1 MGNQFKT
8 VIATYNNLILK
19 MEKFCLKWNDFQ
31 SNVSASFGKLR
42 AEKDFF
48 DVTLV
53 SDDEVHISSH
63 KVVLSSSSDFFKNIL
78 RKSSHTN
85 PLIYLPGIKSNDL
98 NYIMDYIYNGEVQL
112 FQGDLDTFLEV
123 AKKLKVDGLIGD
135 NQTSDQEENTNQN
148 SNDKPFLLKEEDY
161 VEEVDVTSTEIQ
173 TSERKARR
181 LPIPYAV
188 STKNNEAKEAVDQL
202 VKNADNMF
210 ECKSCGRTAR
220 SSSDIRRH
228 VEIHIEGLSFDCQ
241 ICGNS
246 FRTRCSLAKHYKKH
260 KQEWT
265 ISQSYNSTDYEG
277 IGWFKTNDFGQEM
290 L

>member
-1 MGNQFKT
+1 MGQKAIIQNG
-8 VIATYNNLILK
+8 
-19 MEKFCLKWNDFQ
+19 KFSLKWNDFQ
-31 SNVSASFGKLR
+31 TNVSSSFSKLR
-42 AEKDFF
+42 KERDFF

-63 KVVLSSSSDFFKNIL
+63 KVVLSASSDFFKNIL
-78 RKSSHTN
+78 RKSSHSN

-98 NYIMDYIYNGEVQL
+98 NYIMDYIYDGEVQL

-123 AKKLKVDGLIGD
+123 AKKLKVDGIIGD

-148 SNDKPFLLKEEDY
+148 SNDKPFLLKEDY
-161 VEEVDVTSTEIQ
+161 VEEVDVVSTEIQ

-181 LPIPYAV
+181 PPIPYAV
-188 STKNNEAKEAVDQL
+188 STQNNEAKEAVDQL
-202 VKNADNMF
+202 VMKNADNKF

-220 SSSDIRRH
+220 KSSDIRRH

-246 FRTRCSLAKHYKKH
+246 FRSRMVLKNH
-260 KQEWT
+260 K
-265 ISQSYNSTDYEG
+265 NR
-277 IGWFKTNDFGQEM
+277 
-290 L
+290 